1 LEKLLYTHLAHSD
14 SNGATPLNNGG
25 HLAPSRLGGTFFLK
39 VLAGLNPDQTLLCS
53 ITIKAKKI
61 GSPLLE
67 NPKRAKK
74 VKKFIPLYIIELLT
88 PHIAKMRCIDFN
100 KRYWH

>member
-1 LEKLLYTHLAHSD
+1 MDNCPA
-14 SNGATPLNNGG
+14 
-25 HLAPSRLGGTFFLK
+25 SRLGGTFFLK

-100 KRYWH
+100 KRLALNLVIGS